1 MAFTIGVKEFAVT
14 VMAECCRL
22 HMVPQSIRVLSVCL
36 SCAKSCTRSTHTQF
50 HEDSSPNRAGFA
62 RLTAVMCAAGFN
74 ISLTPSFAASRLAF
88 MLGYNAVFAVANLRY
103 I

>member
-1 MAFTIGVKEFAVT
+1 MQRNLLLTGI
-14 VMAECCRL
+14 AECCRL
-22 HMVPQSIRVLSVCL
+22 HMVPQSIRVLSVCW
-36 SCAKSCTRSTHTQF
+36 SCAKSCARSTLTQF

-62 RLTAVMCAAGFN
+62 RLTAVTCAAGFN